1 MTDRKAWFIDFAKIA
16 GRKNLNAY
24 LIGVIKSIL
33 CCNYCDAEANNEI
46 RNALDSMDAAF
57 NDESLPW
64 DIIMDA
70 KKPSAPTESPKEIS
84 QPECTINFHKGEP
97 LLGLET
103 TEEWVGELDEHQV

>member
-1 MTDRKAWFIDFAKIA
+1 MTDRKAWFIDFAKVA

-33 CCNYCDAEANNEI
+33 CCNYCDAEATKEI

-64 DIIMDA
+64 DVLDA

-84 QPECTINFHKGEP
+84 HPECIIDLPKVEP
-97 LLGLET
+97 FNGQKM
-103 TEEWVGELDEHQV
+103 TEEWVGELEEQV